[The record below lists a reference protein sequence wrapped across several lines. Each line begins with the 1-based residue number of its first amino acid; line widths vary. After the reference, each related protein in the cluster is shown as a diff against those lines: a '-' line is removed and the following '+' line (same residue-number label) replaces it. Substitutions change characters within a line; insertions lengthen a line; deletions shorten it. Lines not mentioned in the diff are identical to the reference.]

1 MLTHSSLSSGTVL
14 VVVALVV
21 AGFVCANL
29 PLPWRP
35 LGVSSASD
43 RTVIRAHG
51 WMLALA
57 ALAAGMVWAAW
68 PHLGHPSGMW
78 WPVGGMVAACAAGAW
93 LAWRHG
99 RVEFSPERV
108 VTRGSLYGTR
118 ARAVYHAGAAMT
130 SRIGMGPTRAF
141 FRPRGV
147 MLGLRRA
154 ETGEIESG
162 PELYAMAGIFRS
174 ETWALRAL
182 REVARAGHWPRGM
195 RLVTTHRL
203 GPVSRRLAAEIE
215 ELGVSV
221 HQELSSSSTGG
232 SSRGV

>member
-21 AGFVCANL
+21 AGFVCVNL

-51 WMLALA
+51 WMLAPV
-57 ALAAGMVWAAW
+57 ALAVGMVWAAW
-68 PHLGHPSGMW
+68 PHLGRPSDMW
-78 WPVGGMVAACAAGAW
+78 WPVGGMVAACAAASW

-99 RVEFSPERV
+99 RAEFSPERV
-108 VTRGSLYGTR
+108 VTRGSLYGSR

-130 SRIGMGPTRAF
+130 SRIGMGPTRAL

-147 MLGLRRA
+147 MLGLRRS

-162 PELYAMAGIFRS
+162 PECYAMFGILRG
-174 ETWALRAL
+174 EVWALRAL

-195 RLVTTHRL
+195 RLITTHEF
-203 GPVSRRLAAEIE
+203 GPLARRIAADLQACGVPIEYELVPRRGRRL
-215 ELGVSV
+215 
-221 HQELSSSSTGG
+221 
-232 SSRGV
+232 R